1 MKKRT
6 MLLIVAFC
14 FSLAAASFAADANV
28 GAWKLNASKSNV
40 PAGAARNDTVV
51 YTAAGDSYKC
61 VVDGVDAAG
70 EPAHNEWTGK
80 FDGKDYPVKGSYGYD
95 QVSLK
100 RVNNNSFEET
110 DKLNGKVNEV
120 DTWTVS
126 KDGKNLTVVAVEKPS
141 ERTNTYVATKV
152 SEKK

>member
-51 YTAAGDSYKC
+51 YTAAGASFKC

-80 FDGKDYPVKGSYGYD
+80 FDGKDYAVVGDPTGDTRAIQKVDSSHY
-95 QVSLK
+95 
-100 RVNNNSFEET
+100 
-110 DKLNGKVNEV
+110 KLTAK
-120 DTWTVS
+120 
-126 KDGKNLTVVAVEKPS
+126 KDGKTTITGTIEFSADGKTRTLTTHSTDASGKKVTAIAVYDKQ
-141 ERTNTYVATKV
+141 
-152 SEKK
+152 